1 MSILQ
6 INTAF
11 ILGAGLG
18 TRLRPLTENIPK
30 PLLEIGGRP
39 IITYAMEHLRAIGV
53 QRFIV
58 NTHHCAEKYAQTFPK
73 GCWQDIPITFRHE
86 PVLLDTA
93 GGIKNVEDLI
103 TKDERIIVCNGD
115 VITNMPIAP
124 LIAKHFA
131 LKTEV
136 TIALRSTG
144 PLLNVNID
152 KDGFICDM
160 RHTLKNPGIQSCLFA
175 GIYIVEKT
183 FLQRLKAGK
192 RDSIVLP
199 LIEII
204 KENPRSVGGVVIDD
218 GYWHDVG
225 TLDEYEKLKKDFQ
238 DNHQLWNLPNR
249 K

>member
-18 TRLRPLTENIPK
+18 TRLRPLTENTPK
-30 PLLEIGGRP
+30 PLLPIGGKP

-58 NTHHCAEKYAQTFPK
+58 NTHHCADKYCEAFPE
-73 GCWQDIPITFRHE
+73 GNWQGIPIIFRHE

-93 GGIKNVEDLI
+93 GGIKNIEDLI
-103 TKDERIIVCNGD
+103 TEEERIIVYNGD
-115 VITNMPIAP
+115 IIANMPIAP
-124 LIAKHFA
+124 LLAKHFA

-152 KDGFICDM
+152 PDGYVCDM
-160 RHTLKNPGIQSCLFA
+160 RHILNNPSVKSCLFA
-175 GIYIVEKT
+175 GIYIVETK
-183 FLQRLKAGK
+183 FLGRLIPG
-192 RDSIVLP
+192 RVESIVGP
-199 LIEII
+199 LVEMI
-204 KENPRSVGGVVIDD
+204 KENLHSVGGAVIDD
-218 GYWHDVG
+218 GYWYDLG
-225 TLDEYEKLKKDFQ
+225 SREEYDKINKLFQ
-238 DNHQLWNLPNR
+238 SNPRL
-249 K
+249 